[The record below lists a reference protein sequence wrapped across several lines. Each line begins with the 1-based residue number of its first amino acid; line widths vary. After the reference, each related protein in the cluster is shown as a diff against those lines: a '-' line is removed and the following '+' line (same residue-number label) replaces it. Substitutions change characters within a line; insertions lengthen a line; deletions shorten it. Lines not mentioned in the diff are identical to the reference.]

1 METVVSAIEASQSMT
16 TEQKHDLLL
25 QLQARGLGGVPQQQE
40 TDADG

>member
-1 METVVSAIEASQSMT
+1 MT

-25 QLQARGLGGVPQQQE
+25 QLQARGLGAVPQQQE